1 MTTES
6 HVPAAGQRRKQAGA
20 NLWPARMDLAQSVS
34 GLLLVLFMWAHMTF
48 VSSIL
53 ISEDAMYRVSL
64 MFEGYY
70 VFGSSHPWLVS
81 VVALLITALLML
93 HALLAMRKFP
103 QNARQYVDFLAH
115 KRRMHHVDT
124 TLWWWQLVTGFL
136 LFFMAPAHLYTM
148 FSQADQIGPY
158 ASSYRV
164 YATQWPLYL
173 VLLVVVEIHAA
184 LGLYRLIVKWG
195 WLQSISRRA
204 LRLLIIGFAVFLVW
218 HGVSTLLAY
227 YKLGETL
234 RDTPDLRYHP
244 AEVQP

>member
-1 MTTES
+1 
-6 HVPAAGQRRKQAGA
+6 
-20 NLWPARMDLAQSVS
+20 MDLAQSVS
-34 GLLLVLFMWAHMTF
+34 GLLLVLFMWGHMAL

-53 ISEDAMYRVSL
+53 FSEDAMYRVSL

-81 VVALLITALLML
+81 VIALLML
-93 HALLAMRKFP
+93 HAILAMRKFP
-103 QNARQYVDFLAH
+103 QNTRQYIEFIRH
-115 KRRMHHVDT
+115 KQRMRHADT

-158 ASSYRV
+158 ASSWRV
-164 YATQWPLYL
+164 YSTQWPLYL
-173 VLLVVVEIHAA
+173 VLLVVVEVHAA

-195 WLQSISRRA
+195 WLQSVSRKF
-204 LRLLIIGFAVFLVW
+204 LRMIIIGFAVFLIW

-227 YKLGETL
+227 YKLGESL

-244 AEVQP
+244 TEARP

>member
-1 MTTES
+1 MAIES
-6 HVPAAGQRRKQAGA
+6 HASQVKQRSAKPQSS
-20 NLWPARMDLAQSVS
+20 LWPARIDLAQSVS

-70 VFGSSHPWLVS
+70 IFGSSHPWLVS
-81 VVALLITALLML
+81 VVALVITALLML

-103 QNARQYVDFLAH
+103 QNARQYIDFLAH
-115 KRRMHHVDT
+115 KRRMHHADT

-158 ASSYRV
+158 ASSWRV
-164 YATQWPLYL
+164 YSTQWPLYL

-195 WLQSISRRA
+195 WLQAVSRKT
-204 LRLLIIGFAVFLVW
+204 LRLIIIGFAVFLIW

-234 RDTPDLRYHP
+234 RETPNLRYHP
-244 AEVQP
+244 TEVQQ

>member
-1 MTTES
+1 MD
-6 HVPAAGQRRKQAGA
+6 PAVAERRDRELVM
-20 NLWPARMDLAQSVS
+20 NYWPARLDLAQSAS
-34 GLLLVLFMWAHMTF
+34 GLLLVLFMWTHMAL

-53 ISEDAMYRVSL
+53 VSEDAMYRVSL

-81 VVALLITALLML
+81 VVALLVTALLML
-93 HALLAMRKFP
+93 HAILAMRKFP
-103 QNARQYVDFLAH
+103 QNAGQYMAFWRH
-115 KRRMHHVDT
+115 KQRMHHADT

-158 ASSYRV
+158 ASSWRV
-164 YATQWPLYL
+164 YSTQWPLYL
-173 VLLVVVEIHAA
+173 VLLVVVEVHAA

-195 WLQSISRRA
+195 WLQSLSRKY
-204 LRLLIIGFAVFLVW
+204 LRMIIIGFAVFLVW

-244 AEVQP
+244 TEVRP

>member
-1 MTTES
+1 MSAGRHSQAQLEPRNA
-6 HVPAAGQRRKQAGA
+6 PAVSY
-20 NLWPARMDLAQSVS
+20 WPARLDLLQGAS

-53 ISEDAMYRVSL
+53 VSEEAMYRVSL

-81 VVALLITALLML
+81 VVALAITALLML
-93 HALLAMRKFP
+93 HAVLAMRKFP
-103 QNARQYVDFLAH
+103 QNARQYADFLAH
-115 KRRMHHVDT
+115 RRRMHHTDT

-158 ASSYRV
+158 ASSWRV
-164 YATQWPLYL
+164 YSTQWPLYL

-195 WLQSISRRA
+195 WLRSVSRKY
-204 LRLLIIGFAVFLVW
+204 LRMIIGGLAVYLVL

-234 RDTPDLRYHP
+234 RDTPGLRYQPVEVHP
-244 AEVQP
+244 

>member
-1 MTTES
+1 MAIARS
-6 HVPAAGQRRKQAGA
+6 SSVLPAQEGVRTASR
-20 NLWPARMDLAQSVS
+20 WPARLDVLQGAS
-34 GLLLVLFMWAHMTF
+34 GLLLVIFMWAHMTF

-53 ISEDAMYRVSL
+53 VSEEAMYRVSL

-81 VVALLITALLML
+81 VVALAITALLML
-93 HALLAMRKFP
+93 HAVLAMRKFP

-115 KRRMHHVDT
+115 KRRMHHADT

-136 LFFMAPAHLYTM
+136 LFFTAPAHLYTM

-158 ASSYRV
+158 ASSWRV
-164 YATQWPLYL
+164 YSTQWPLYL
-173 VLLVVVEIHAA
+173 VLLLVVEIHAA

-195 WLQSISRRA
+195 WLGSVSRRH
-204 LRLLIIGFAVFLVW
+204 LRLGIAGLAVFLVL

-227 YKLGETL
+227 YRLGETL
-234 RDTPDLRYHP
+234 RESPDRRYHP
-244 AEVQP
+244 AEVAP